1 MAGITSPRVLLHVE
15 GFALLTASIVL
26 YWQAGGSWW
35 MFLLLLLAPDLSALG
50 YLAGPGVGAVT
61 YNVVHTAL
69 LPASLALF
77 GLLAGSPLAV
87 QLALIWLAHIGMDRM
102 VGYGLKY
109 PTAFKG
115 SHLQRV

>member
-1 MAGITSPRVLLHVE
+1 MASMTSPGVLLRVE
-15 GFALLTASIVL
+15 GFALLVASVVL
-26 YWQAGGSWW
+26 YWQAGGEWW
-35 MFLLLLLAPDLSALG
+35 LFLLLLLAPDLSALG
-50 YLAGPGVGAVT
+50 YVAGPGVGAVT
-61 YNVVHTAL
+61 YNTVHTAL
-69 LPASLALF
+69 LPVALALVGF
-77 GLLAGSPLAV
+77 LAGSALAV